1 MSADDNMDEVIYK
14 FEIAMSLLAPDLLNP
29 EAIEENVLYLDKAI
43 VRYGLMRPHTIGP
56 VHCSIPLLQFLMMQ

>member
-29 EAIEENVLYLDKAI
+29 EAIE
-43 VRYGLMRPHTIGP
+43 
-56 VHCSIPLLQFLMMQ
+56 